1 MSRRVELIS
10 IDSNQ
15 SINNKKRTNRDD
27 NNNDD
32 DVDDRDNGNTRSNNS
47 KRTRIETIESN
58 LLKKLFPFD
67 CLVTLPP
74 FVYARFYSELSDF
87 LERAVSNELDENE
100 TFQFSLDYI
109 NGLFLLLFN
118 LICCILFQKHIY
130 FFNKIKNTLFNI
142 LFFLKK

>member
-15 SINNKKRTNRDD
+15 SINNNKRSNRDD
-27 NNNDD
+27 NNNDDD
-32 DVDDRDNGNTRSNNS
+32 DVDDRDNGNSHSNNS

-74 FVYARFYSELSDF
+74 FFYARFYSELSDF

-109 NGLFLLLFN
+109 NGLFFFLFN
-118 LICCILFQKHIY
+118 LIYCVLFQK
-130 FFNKIKNTLFNI
+130 NNI
-142 LFFLKK
+142 FFLKKNQKYFV